1 MMHTK
6 YDFMKIIVIAFCY
19 LLLSTVANALDGD
32 REAGR
37 VKFSTCRGCH
47 AVPGYNNVYPT
58 YHVPRLAG
66 QNPDYVLAALKEY
79 KSGERTHPT
88 MHANS
93 YNLSEEDMAD
103 IAVYL
108 GSLDLPAE
116 TQPVKGNVAAG
127 KEKAASCA
135 ACHGMDGNGNPDDPA
150 SAIYPR
156 LAGQY
161 EDYLRKVLREYNLG
175 KRQNAIMNGMA
186 APLSEQD
193 QADLA
198 AYFASLPKGL
208 STAK

>member
-1 MMHTK
+1 MRIKNDVLKT
-6 YDFMKIIVIAFCY
+6 IAAVFCY
-19 LLLSTVANALDGD
+19 LSLSTAAYALDGD
-32 REAGR
+32 PEAGR

-47 AVPGYNNVYPT
+47 AVPGYTNVYPT

-66 QNPDYVLAALKEY
+66 QNPDYILAALKAY
-79 KSGERTHPT
+79 QSGERTHPT
-88 MHANS
+88 MHANAYS
-93 YNLSEEDMAD
+93 LSEEDMAD
-103 IAVYL
+103 IAIYL
-108 GSLDLPAE
+108 GSLELPAE
-116 TQPVKGNVAAG
+116 TQPVRGNVAAG

-156 LAGQY
+156 LAGQH
-161 EDYLRKVLREYNLG
+161 EDYLRRVLREYNSG
-175 KRQNAIMNGMA
+175 KRKNAIMNGMA